1 MHAATDLVLIS
12 MLSTLA
18 GVAAALG
25 AFFAFARPTL
35 KAVERACNEV
45 EIASKAIEAV
55 RNMYDSRA
63 TTLSVSSLLVWMC
76 HEIRICITRFKVS
89 VLYAGQSLVGFVG
102 LII

>member
-35 KAVERACNEV
+35 RAMERACNEV
-45 EIASKAIEAV
+45 ETASKAVEAV
-55 RNMYDSRA
+55 RNMY
-63 TTLSVSSLLVWMC
+63 V
-76 HEIRICITRFKVS
+76 
-89 VLYAGQSLVGFVG
+89 
-102 LII
+102 